1 MDATGNDY
9 VNQNNSDLERQM
21 MCKVLLILHILK
33 VCVCVCVCVYV
44 CVCETER
51 ETDRQTH
58 RQTHRHRQTDRQNW
72 KGDQEREELLS
83 ELGNRAME

>member
-33 VCVCVCVCVYV
+33 VCVCVCVCVCTCVYV
-44 CVCETER
+44 RQRER
-51 ETDRQTH
+51 QTDRHTDTQT
-58 RQTHRHRQTDRQNW
+58 QTDRQNW